1 MPTSIRPLSGIR
13 VLDFTNLPP
22 GSSAAVMLA
31 DLGAEIIR
39 VEPPKGKGKGKPSTV
54 FGQVAMSRARKSIC
68 VDWRRPKGLA
78 LLHKLIAGFDVVLEN
93 ALPGTMEER
102 GFGYAQAK
110 ELNPRLIWCSIT
122 GFGQSGPY
130 AQHAGHD
137 LSYVAHSGL
146 LDALA
151 PGLPWHPAQSLAVQ
165 AGGLIAVIAVQG
177 ALALREKTGV
187 GAFVDTSLTE
197 AAGWLMTCLINPLSE
212 HLYRLTPTPD
222 RRLYA
227 CSDGRFVAVA
237 SAEPRTWKALCDGL
251 GLPQLESA
259 LHDAAR
265 AEECETALAQAF
277 VGRTA
282 QEWVD
287 LLAPGGAAVAPVNSA
302 SDFLTDP
309 HATAR
314 GSYATC
320 DGVTIP
326 ANPVRISTVEDG
338 KPITRLQGGVSV
350 GQHTSEVLLAAGLS
364 QAEIT
369 RLEADGIV

>member
-1 MPTSIRPLSGIR
+1 MPTPIRPLSDIR

-31 DLGAEIIR
+31 DLGAEVVR
-39 VEPPKGKGKGKPSTV
+39 VEPPKGKGKPSTV

-68 VDWRRPKGLA
+68 VDWRRPEGVE
-78 LLHKLIAGFDVVLEN
+78 LLGKLIAGFDVVLEN
-93 ALPGTMEER
+93 ALPGAMEER

-110 ELNPRLIWCSIT
+110 ALNPGLIWCSIT

-151 PGLPWHPAQSLAVQ
+151 AGLPWHPGQSLAVQ
-165 AGGLIAVIAVQG
+165 AGGLVAVIAVQG
-177 ALALREKTGV
+177 ALALRQKTGE

-212 HLYRLTPTPD
+212 SLYRLSPTPD

-251 GLPQLESA
+251 DLPQLEGA
-259 LHDAAR
+259 LHDPAR
-265 AEECETALAQAF
+265 AEECEAALAQAF
-277 VGRTA
+277 ARRTA

-287 LLAPGGAAVAPVNSA
+287 LLAPAGAAVAPVNSA
-302 SDFLTDP
+302 SDFLNDP
-309 HATAR
+309 HAIAR
-314 GSYATC
+314 GSYANC
-320 DGVTIP
+320 DGTNIP
-326 ANPVRISTVEDG
+326 ANPVRISTVADG
-338 KPITRLQGGVSV
+338 KPITLLQPAVTV
-350 GQHTSEVLLAAGLS
+350 GQNTAEVLAAAGLS
-364 QAEIT
+364 PAEIGQ
-369 RLEADGIV
+369 LEADGIV